1 MEPMKNHS
9 VSETSL
15 SEISLIDFYYL
26 ILLKLFLNHYLKSGS
41 NGLDLGSRGFG
52 SVLDNNCGRL
62 MLLNLA
68 GTNFNDMNIFI
79 ATKFNSH
86 VRTKIYELLL
96 FIWLAA

>member
-41 NGLDLGSRGFG
+41 NGLDFG
-52 SVLDNNCGRL
+52 IKRFRIGIGQQLWEIDV
-62 MLLNLA
+62 
-68 GTNFNDMNIFI
+68 T
-79 ATKFNSH
+79 
-86 VRTKIYELLL
+86 
-96 FIWLAA
+96 